1 MSIIHLFHRCRRVAA
16 QGRRLS
22 HMVQWVHA
30 LALTFP
36 AASTRQRLH
45 ALTDQL
51 RSQGEWPPHEL
62 RLMLRAWGAP
72 AEHPV
77 AFFSPPFLRYQDDDK
92 IGSKFG
98 Y

>member
-1 MSIIHLFHRCRRVAA
+1 
-16 QGRRLS
+16 
-22 HMVQWVHA
+22 MVQWVHA

-72 AEHPV
+72 AEQHPV
-77 AFFSPPFLRYQDDDK
+77 AWHWCSPRPGGVCVRVRV
-92 IGSKFG
+92 
-98 Y
+98 